1 MDIVLGIG
9 SLLLILFLG
18 IFGIR
23 SIIQAI
29 KLLNK
34 VRKHEIDERYEFMV
48 FKALGY
54 TMIIL
59 FLLHTIQLLI
69 GNLPSNRWPESGR
82 YFIPIISAGMPFR
95 TVLDNSP
102 MHIEAII
109 FDGTVFGILFRMMK
123 KQYGE

>member
-9 SLLLILFLG
+9 SSLLILFLG

-29 KLLNK
+29 KLLVK

-54 TMIIL
+54 TMIII
-59 FLLHTIQLLI
+59 FLLHIIQLFI
-69 GNLPSNRWPESGR
+69 GNLPSNKWQESGR
-82 YFIPIISAGMPFR
+82 YFIPVISAGMPYGSL
-95 TVLDNSP
+95 LDNMH

-109 FDGTVFGILFRMMK
+109 FDGLVFGILFRMMK